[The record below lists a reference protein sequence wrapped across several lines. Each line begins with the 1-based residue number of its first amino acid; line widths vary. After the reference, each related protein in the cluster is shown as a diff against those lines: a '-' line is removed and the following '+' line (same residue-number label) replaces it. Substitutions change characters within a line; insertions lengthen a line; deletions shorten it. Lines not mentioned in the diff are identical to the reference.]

1 MQRFDWTKKLTVLVL
16 TAALAGCGAGP
27 TTPLKLDTKQDRYA
41 AEAVPSAAALK
52 LLEEQSPDT
61 LIPNAPP
68 EPGYSAN
75 FIGPK
80 PPSGDLD
87 NFGKVEDTL
96 WRGARPTDAGLEK
109 LKAMGVK
116 TLVNFEND
124 KQAVEHEQAWAQ
136 ANGIKFVSIP
146 LSVITPPKLAKIQQ
160 FLDLAQAP
168 QNRPLYF
175 HCMQGRDRTGT
186 AAFSYRIAHDGWN
199 YDRAYNEMVSYH
211 FHTYLLGLRYFLT
224 TFASEHGRPP
234 SLERNMTAGNSAK
247 LHVSPSETL
256 PALKSLINGAQR
268 SVYLEA
274 FSLGNDSYG
283 QQLIPLLVSKAKA
296 GVEVKVLMDYV
307 GSRFI
312 KGHSAMVET
321 LEKGGVDVEH
331 YNFSAIT
338 DADKNTTL
346 NITHRKLYM
355 ADGTHALVGGVNLH
369 APFDTITH
377 DLLIDWRGPVI
388 TQLYREFA
396 HDWSVAGGG
405 GLRQQ
410 ANPDPAAGTVTAQ
423 VAVTSPLEGRYEGRD
438 VVFNAIDNAKR
449 EILVEQQYIW
459 DDKFVLHL
467 KGALQRGVKVRVL
480 IPGGEQ
486 KLVQRT
492 LNGEC
497 GRQLVA
503 AGAEVR
509 SYLGVTEDA
518 HLHTKYFAVDDSWA
532 ITGSMNAD
540 TRSLID
546 NQELGIVTTDT
557 PLIAQLRERLFD
569 RDWTQ
574 HSEPFSYKPA
584 SPIKKPFLNVLQL
597 IDYYL

>member
-1 MQRFDWTKKLTVLVL
+1 MQRFIWFRTLTVLL
-16 TAALAGCGAGP
+16 LAATLAGCGAGP
-27 TTPLKLDTKQDRYA
+27 TTPLNASKQDRYA
-41 AEAVPSAAALK
+41 AEAVPSATALR
-52 LLEEQSPDT
+52 LLEEQSPDA
-61 LIPNAPP
+61 LILNAPP

-75 FIGPK
+75 AIGPK
-80 PPSGDLD
+80 PPTSDLD

-96 WRGARPTDAGLEK
+96 WRGARPTDAGLAK
-109 LKAMGVK
+109 LADMGVK
-116 TLVNFEND
+116 TIVNLEND

-136 ANGIKFVSIP
+136 AHGIKFISIP
-146 LSVITPPKLAKIQQ
+146 LSVITPPKLSKIQD
-160 FLDLAQAP
+160 FLALAQDP

-186 AAFSYRIAHDGWN
+186 AAFTYRIAHDGWN
-199 YDRAYNEMVSYH
+199 YDQAYNEMVAYH
-211 FHTYLLGLRYFLT
+211 FHTYLVGLRYFLT
-224 TFASEHGRPP
+224 TFASASGKSP
-234 SLERNMTAGNSAK
+234 SLKSNMTAGNSAK
-247 LHVSPSETL
+247 LYVSPGETL
-256 PALKSLINGAQR
+256 PALKSLISSAQR

-312 KGHSAMVET
+312 KGHSAMVDI

-396 HDWSVAGGG
+396 HDWSVAGGS

-410 ANPDPAAGTVTAQ
+410 PVPDEFAGTVAAQ
-423 VAVTSPLEGRYEGRD
+423 VAVTSPLEGRYEARD
-438 VVFNAIDNAKR
+438 AVFTAIDSANK
-449 EILVEQQYIW
+449 EILIEQQYIW

-486 KLVQRT
+486 KVVQRT

-509 SYLGVTEDA
+509 SYKGATEEA

-546 NQELGIVTTDT
+546 NQELDIATTDT
-557 PLIAQLRERLFD
+557 TLIGQLRQRLFD
-569 RDWTQ
+569 RDWNQ
-574 HSEPFSYKPA
+574 YSEAFVYKPA